1 MPEEAPRRASRYVCE
16 CVATSALPPS
26 RPPGVWP
33 VRGFLQISLPDPKG
47 PAGCGSIPAVP
58 RPVSATVAAWI
69 GSANLGDELVFKAL
83 AAQLAARDV
92 QIAALSVAPDATSA
106 AHGVD
111 SRRRQSALTTRTGL
125 TVLGGG
131 GLRSEEHTSD

>member
-1 MPEEAPRRASRYVCE
+1 MCIRDWNSDVC
-16 CVATSALPPS
+16 SSDL
-26 RPPGVWP
+26 
-33 VRGFLQISLPDPKG
+33 SLPYPKG

-131 GLRSEEHTSD
+131 GLLQDRKSTRLNSSH